1 MLPSEII
8 KILTVVALV
17 SAKSVWHPFLGDGV
31 GRRLP
36 SAFWHGWFAGRASVK
51 WSVSKIPKI
60 CLWVTWLTRN

>member
-36 SAFWHGWFAGRASVK
+36 SAFWHGWFAGRASG
-51 WSVSKIPKI
+51 
-60 CLWVTWLTRN
+60 L